1 MAAPLTSS
9 PPAVEP
15 ERLPR
20 SIHIGYGLGAIAT
33 GAYGTAPSLLLL
45 FFMTDTLG
53 INAATAAAGLFL
65 AKAWDIGIDP
75 VIGALSDRA
84 RTRWGRRRPFML
96 VGAAVLACT
105 LPLLFRVPAFATS
118 SARFWWV
125 LVMFVI
131 TSTAFSLYSVPY
143 IAMPAEMTTSYHER
157 TRLMSYR
164 MAFMS
169 AGVLVAGGVAPMVRD
184 LAGGG
189 RTGYAAMSVALAAF
203 CSTFML
209 ASVFATRRVRFTD
222 RANSEP
228 PIREQLA
235 LAFSNKPLIALI
247 AVFLLQMAGV
257 GGLIA
262 LLPYFVSYILRQP
275 GSVFTLGFVV
285 MTVASVLAMPLWVRM
300 ARRRGKAGPF
310 ALALLIF
317 AAMNLAMGTLSSD
330 VPLAAFYA
338 LTAVMGLGFAGTQL
352 FPFAML
358 PDAIDH
364 DIERSGLRRE
374 GAVSGVWIA
383 TEGVGMA
390 LGGLLAGVILD
401 AFGFVESMTG
411 QAVQPAS
418 ALIGI
423 RVGFSVL
430 PAAMILAALAVL
442 KTNRAL
448 RRGAGARPS

>member
-1 MAAPLTSS
+1 MAAPLLHTSS
-9 PPAVEP
+9 VEAHD
-15 ERLPR
+15 RLPR
-20 SIHIGYGLGAIAT
+20 SIHVGYGVGAIAT

-53 INAATAAAGLFL
+53 IAPAMAAAGLFV

-75 VIGALSDRA
+75 LIGAISDRA

-96 VGAAVLACT
+96 VAAIVLGAT
-105 LPLLFRVPAFATS
+105 LPLLFWVPAFSTS
-118 SARFWWV
+118 WARFWWV
-125 LVMFVI
+125 LLMFVI
-131 TSTAFSLYSVPY
+131 TSTAFSFFSVPY
-143 IAMPAEMTTSYHER
+143 IAMPAEMTSSYHER
-157 TRLMSYR
+157 TRMMSYR

-169 AGVLVAGGVAPMVRD
+169 VGVLVAGGVAPMVRD

-203 CSTFML
+203 CATFML
-209 ASVFATRRVRFTD
+209 ASVFATRHVRFTE
-222 RANSEP
+222 RATDEP
-228 PIREQLA
+228 PMREQLA
-235 LAFSNKPLIALI
+235 LAFSNTPLVTLI

-262 LLPYFVSYILRQP
+262 LLPYFVNYILVQP

-285 MTVASVLAMPLWVRM
+285 LTVASVLAMPLWVRI
-300 ARRRGKAGPF
+300 ARQRGKAGPF
-310 ALALLIF
+310 AMALLIF
-317 AAMNLAMGTLSSD
+317 AAMNLAMGMLSPD
-330 VPLAAFYA
+330 VPLIVFYV
-338 LTAVMGLGFAGTQL
+338 LTAVLGIGFAGTQL

-364 DIERSGLRRE
+364 DLERSGLRRE

-401 AFGFVESMTG
+401 SFGFIESTAG
-411 QAVQPAS
+411 QAAQPAS

-430 PAAMILAALAVL
+430 PAALVLAALAVL
-442 KTNRAL
+442 RTNRAL
-448 RRGAGARPS
+448 TERRS

>member
-1 MAAPLTSS
+1 MAATRLDR
-9 PPAVEP
+9 PASVESA
-15 ERLPR
+15 RLPR
-20 SIHIGYGLGAIAT
+20 STHIAYSLGAVAT

-53 INAATAAAGLFL
+53 IAPAVAALGLFVV
-65 AKAWDIGIDP
+65 KAWDIGIDP
-75 VIGALSDRA
+75 LIGAISDRT

-96 VGAAVLACT
+96 AGAVLLGIT
-105 LPLLFRVPAFATS
+105 LSMLFWVPDFATP

-157 TRLMSYR
+157 TRMMSYR

-169 AGVLVAGGVAPMVRD
+169 IGVLVAGGVAPMVRD

-189 RTGYAAMSVALAAF
+189 RTGYAVMSVALAAI
-203 CSTFML
+203 CSAFML
-209 ASVFATRRVRFTD
+209 ASVAGTRRVRFTEHT
-222 RANSEP
+222 NSDLP
-228 PIREQLA
+228 MRDQLA
-235 LAFSNKPLIALI
+235 LAVSNRPLVMLI
-247 AVFLLQMAGV
+247 LTFLLQMSGIGALV
-257 GGLIA
+257 A
-262 LLPYFVSYILRQP
+262 LLPYFVSYILVQP

-285 MTVASVLAMPLWVRM
+285 LTVTSVLAMPVWVRV
-300 ARRRGKAGPF
+300 ARQRGKAQPY
-310 ALALLIF
+310 AIALLIF
-317 AAMNLAMGTLSSD
+317 AAMNLAMVLLSST
-330 VPLAAFYA
+330 VPLLAFYA
-338 LTAVMGLGFAGTQL
+338 LITVMGVGFAGTQL

-364 DIERSGLRRE
+364 DVARSGLRRE

-390 LGGLLAGVILD
+390 LGGLLAGVVLD
-401 AFGFVESMTG
+401 VFGFVESTTG

-418 ALIGI
+418 AVLGI
-423 RVGFSVL
+423 RLGFSAL
-430 PAAMILAALAVL
+430 PAAMILAALIVL
-442 KTNRAL
+442 KTTKEFAHT
-448 RRGAGARPS
+448 GAAHRP

>member
-1 MAAPLTSS
+1 MAAPLTDTSLET
-9 PPAVEP
+9 EP

-20 SIHIGYGLGAIAT
+20 STHIGYGLGAIAT

-53 INAATAAAGLFL
+53 IAPAMAAAGLFV

-75 VIGALSDRA
+75 LIGALSDRT

-96 VGAAVLACT
+96 AGAVVLGGT
-105 LPLLFRVPAFATS
+105 LSMLFWVPAFATP

-131 TSTAFSLYSVPY
+131 TSTAFSMYSVPY

-157 TRLMSYR
+157 TRMMSYR

-169 AGVLVAGGVAPMVRD
+169 AGVLVAGGVAPLVRD

-203 CSTFML
+203 CCTFML
-209 ASVFATRRVRFTD
+209 ASIFATRRVRFTE
-222 RANSEP
+222 RANSEL

-235 LAFSNKPLIALI
+235 LAFSNKPLVTLI
-247 AVFLLQMAGV
+247 VIFLLQMAGV

-262 LLPYFVSYILRQP
+262 LLPYFVSYILVQP

-285 MTVASVLAMPLWVRM
+285 LTVASILAMPVWVRL
-300 ARRRGKAGPF
+300 ARQRGKAGPF

-317 AAMNLAMGTLSSD
+317 AAMNLAMGMLGAD
-330 VPLAAFYA
+330 VPLVAFYT
-338 LTAVMGLGFAGTQL
+338 LTAVMGVGFAGTQL

-364 DIERSGLRRE
+364 DLERSGLRRE

-390 LGGLLAGVILD
+390 FGGLLAGGILD
-401 AFGFVESMTG
+401 VFGFVESTAG
-411 QAVQPAS
+411 QAAQPPG
-418 ALIGI
+418 ALLGI

-430 PAAMILAALAVL
+430 PAAMILAALVVL
-442 KTNRAL
+442 KTSRSY
-448 RRGAGARPS
+448 ARTRPRQS

>member
-1 MAAPLTSS
+1 MATLPTSS
-9 PPAVEP
+9 PTASQPV
-15 ERLPR
+15 LPR
-20 SIHIGYGLGAIAT
+20 SIHIGYGLGAVAT

-53 INAATAAAGLFL
+53 IAPATAAAGLFV

-75 VIGALSDRA
+75 LIGALSDRA

-96 VGAAVLACT
+96 AGAAVLACT
-105 LPLLFRVPAFATS
+105 LPWLFWVPAFATP

-125 LVMFVI
+125 VGMFVI
-131 TSTAFSLYSVPY
+131 SSTAFSFYSVPY

-157 TRLMSYR
+157 TRMMSYR

-169 AGVLVAGGVAPMVRD
+169 VGVLVAGGVAPMVRD

-189 RTGYAAMSVALAAF
+189 RSGYAAMSIALAAF
-203 CSTFML
+203 CATFML
-209 ASVFATRRVRFTD
+209 ASVFATRRVRFTE
-222 RANSEP
+222 RASAEP
-228 PIREQLA
+228 PIRDQLA
-235 LAFSNKPLIALI
+235 LAFSNKPLITLVT
-247 AVFLLQMAGV
+247 VFLLQMAGIGALV
-257 GGLIA
+257 A
-262 LLPYFVSYILRQP
+262 LLPYFVNYILVQP

-285 MTVASVLAMPLWVRM
+285 LTVASVLAMPLWVRV
-300 ARRRGKAGPF
+300 ARRRGKAGAF
-310 ALALLIF
+310 AFALLIF
-317 AAMNLAMGTLSSD
+317 AAMNLAMGALSSD
-330 VPLAAFYA
+330 VPLAAFYV
-338 LTAVMGLGFAGTQL
+338 LTAVLGLGFAGTQL

-364 DIERSGLRRE
+364 DLERSGLRRE

-401 AFGFVESMTG
+401 VFGFVESAGG
-411 QAVQPAS
+411 QAAQPDG

-442 KTNRAL
+442 TTSRAFA
-448 RRGAGARPS
+448 RGAGARTS

>member
-9 PPAVEP
+9 PTAPQGE
-15 ERLPR
+15 LPR
-20 SIHIGYGLGAIAT
+20 SIHIGYGVGAIAT

-53 INAATAAAGLFL
+53 IAPATAAAGLFV

-75 VIGALSDRA
+75 LIGALSDRA

-96 VGAAVLACT
+96 AGAAVLACT
-105 LPLLFRVPAFATS
+105 LPLLFWVPAFATP

-125 LVMFVI
+125 VAMFVI
-131 TSTAFSLYSVPY
+131 SSTAFSFYSVPY

-157 TRLMSYR
+157 TRMMSYR

-169 AGVLVAGGVAPMVRD
+169 VGVLVAGGVAPMVRD

-189 RTGYAAMSVALAAF
+189 RTGYAAMSIALAAF
-203 CSTFML
+203 CATFML
-209 ASVFATRRVRFTD
+209 ASVFATRRVRFTE
-222 RANSEP
+222 RAHAEP

-235 LAFSNKPLIALI
+235 LAFSNKPLVTLVT
-247 AVFLLQMAGV
+247 VFLLQMAGI
-257 GGLIA
+257 GGLVA
-262 LLPYFVSYILRQP
+262 LLPYFVNYILVQP

-285 MTVASVLAMPLWVRM
+285 LTVASVLAMPLWVRM
-300 ARRRGKAGPF
+300 ARRRGKTGPF
-310 ALALLIF
+310 AFALLIF

-330 VPLAAFYA
+330 VPLAAFYV

-364 DIERSGLRRE
+364 DLERSGLRRE

-401 AFGFVESMTG
+401 AFGFVESTGG
-411 QAVQPAS
+411 QALQPAG

-430 PAAMILAALAVL
+430 PAVMILAALAVL
-442 KTNRAL
+442 TTSRAFA
-448 RRGAGARPS
+448 RGAAERTS